1 MELSAEEIYGALGTG
16 IAECEI
22 TPVFCGSAV
31 TGLGTTV
38 LLDAVKNF
46 FPYPR
51 EGGELV
57 NESGPAKAIVYK
69 TISDQFGKFSLFKV
83 ISGKVTPDMTL
94 VNARSGAQEK
104 LGHIYYCL
112 LYTSRCV

>member
-1 MELSAEEIYGALGTG
+1 MPGDMADRVEEMYNEIAENAAGTSEAHGQVPRDHGALRRGRSYGALGTG

-46 FPYPR
+46 FP
-51 EGGELV
+51 L
-57 NESGPAKAIVYK
+57 SA
-69 TISDQFGKFSLFKV
+69 
-83 ISGKVTPDMTL
+83 
-94 VNARSGAQEK
+94 
-104 LGHIYYCL
+104 
-112 LYTSRCV
+112 